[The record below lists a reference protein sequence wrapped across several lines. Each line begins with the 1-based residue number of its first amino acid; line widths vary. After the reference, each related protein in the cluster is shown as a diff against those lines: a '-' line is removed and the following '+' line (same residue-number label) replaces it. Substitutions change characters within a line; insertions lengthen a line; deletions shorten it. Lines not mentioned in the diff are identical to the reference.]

1 MKWHLTIIA
10 LLPALSAAFSP
21 STRNAALAHRSVFP
35 DSIRPAPLSGF
46 LDRFRNTEDTVDEEI
61 VVSDDIPDASL
72 AIEELECEPKEE
84 SPLDKIKDLG
94 IAGAVSL
101 GVWEAAFWII
111 GGGGAAAAY
120 YYANGHFPDPS
131 NKEELATAGGSAFAF
146 INVARLAVPIRVGLA
161 VSTAPWCDE
170 NIVKRFFPKDD
181 DVCEVPDI

>member
-1 MKWHLTIIA
+1 MA
-10 LLPALSAAFSP
+10 LLAMAGGVQPLHAFAWVRC
-21 STRNAALAHRSVFP
+21 TC
-35 DSIRPAPLSGF
+35 G
-46 LDRFRNTEDTVDEEI
+46 LD
-61 VVSDDIPDASL
+61 
-72 AIEELECEPKEE
+72 C
-84 SPLDKIKDLG
+84 IKDLG